1 MLNAGRMQILTLPST
16 GLEMVQVN
24 PHQKTMDLAPSPIG
38 GLWRIMEVDENW
50 VYHGIYGIPL
60 EALDVFKVTLMVA
73 IGWMSVQGEVKQLEE
88 LEGHGTQVL
97 VGQVEHHGCLRLAE
111 SLEPIL
117 TSLRCLEFTTVYRNN
132 HPGQW
137 CSVKSWLQK
146 LLESLE
152 SRAAY

>member
-1 MLNAGRMQILTLPST
+1 
-16 GLEMVQVN
+16 
-24 PHQKTMDLAPSPIG
+24 
-38 GLWRIMEVDENW
+38 MEVDENW

>member
-1 MLNAGRMQILTLPST
+1 MR
-16 GLEMVQVN
+16 VN
-24 PHQKTMDLAPSPIG
+24 PHQKTMNLAPQYMED
-38 GLWRIMEVDENW
+38 WRIIEDENW

-73 IGWMSVQGEVKQLEE
+73 IGWISVQGEVKQLEE
-88 LEGHGTQVL
+88 LEGHGTRVL
-97 VGQVEHHGCLRLAE
+97 IGQVEHHGCLRLAE

-117 TSLRCLEFTTVYRNN
+117 TSLRCLEFTTVYRNS

-152 SRAAY
+152 SRTAY